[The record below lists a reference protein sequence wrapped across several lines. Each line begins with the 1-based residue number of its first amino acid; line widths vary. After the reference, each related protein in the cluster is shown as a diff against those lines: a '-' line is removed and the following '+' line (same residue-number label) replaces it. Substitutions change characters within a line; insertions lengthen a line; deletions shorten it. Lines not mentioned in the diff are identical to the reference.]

1 MTTLGLLKINVYLN
15 KDYDVIISYSRNL
28 DCIVGVVM

>member
-15 KDYDVIISYSRNL
+15 KDYDVIIPVYDVINKIL
-28 DCIVGVVM
+28 VT

>member
-15 KDYDVIISYSRNL
+15 KDYDVIISVYDVINE
-28 DCIVGVVM
+28 IHIT